1 MDHNLRF
8 LVRFCALL
16 LINLLSF
23 CVCFNKQ
30 QESQTLTPGKSWGND
45 SPTPVTACP
54 ALPRLPTPLV
64 HRWPTAWT
72 PNLSLP
78 VIPFIYYW
86 KPFRLRWMFECITEY
101 QSEHQHWIL
110 LGGTTFSFVQ
120 LTSVFFSSL
129 LGPDSWLSFHL
140 KSVRFLET
148 TDKLPKGQRWASHPC
163 LNSYRLEH
171 QVKPQWMSAGLN

>member
-54 ALPRLPTPLV
+54 ALPRLPPPHPGPQVANRLDPEFVFASNSLYLLLKTI
-64 HRWPTAWT
+64 PTQI
-72 PNLSLP
+72 N
-78 VIPFIYYW
+78 V
-86 KPFRLRWMFECITEY
+86 
-101 QSEHQHWIL
+101 
-110 LGGTTFSFVQ
+110 
-120 LTSVFFSSL
+120 
-129 LGPDSWLSFHL
+129 
-140 KSVRFLET
+140 
-148 TDKLPKGQRWASHPC
+148 
-163 LNSYRLEH
+163 
-171 QVKPQWMSAGLN
+171 